1 MMTGG
6 VWGNTVVAPFTSGN
20 ATRYTNIG
28 TYYLDGYCTYPN
40 GVKIDQVIPFSVK
53 EGKDAG
59 LGELIEYALSYIDG
73 N

>member
-28 TYYLDGYCTYPN
+28 AYYLDGYCTYPN
-40 GVKIDQVIPFSVK
+40 GVIINQAVPFSAK
-53 EGKDAG
+53 EEK
-59 LGELIEYALSYIDG
+59 GENLRKLIEYSLNYI
-73 N
+73 NVR